1 MATERAE
8 DSFLYLFSWIPA
20 PIVPAPTRN
29 ANKVANKWAMYRIAA
44 AARLSFYRCEDVCVH
59 ARAFSS
65 FIGHLIS
72 GRLSTHKRCSRLLRL
87 SLNVCAERV
96 VSPSFHTSS
105 RAKVHW
111 LQRSLVRTT
120 RKPVFTIKK
129 YAFYYA
135 TCFARKN
142 YIVNC
147 CRRIRRRRQRQR
159 LGLVEYGSHYPHLF
173 SSNSQL
179 HHSHIL
185 FISNILYYRTVW
197 LRRKD
202 DITWHPS
209 FFGESLLNEPKTA
222 HHLPKWFGECNEK
235 NRNDMVKRIQNAE
248 NKRFF
253 AVSFSSH
260 QYRSLTSFFGVV
272 GFFHRLC
279 VLGIGEQRW
288 TRRIYMFF
296 QHSVYFSE
304 TNGVWIYQR

>member
-1 MATERAE
+1 MCDVPYCGRGASLILPLWRSVCARARVLVIYWPLNLRPIVNAQNAVP
-8 DSFLYLFSWIPA
+8 DSFVCRWICA
-20 PIVPAPTRN
+20 PSA
-29 ANKVANKWAMYRIAA
+29 
-44 AARLSFYRCEDVCVH
+44 
-59 ARAFSS
+59 
-65 FIGHLIS
+65 
-72 GRLSTHKRCSRLLRL
+72 L
-87 SLNVCAERV
+87 SLHHFTLLVAQKFTDSNARWCA
-96 VSPSFHTSS
+96 
-105 RAKVHW
+105 
-111 LQRSLVRTT
+111 
-120 RKPVFTIKK
+120 RKPVFRSTIRK

-135 TCFARKN
+135 TCSARKN

-147 CRRIRRRRQRQR
+147 CRRIRRRRQR

-202 DITWHPS
+202 DITWRWHPS
-209 FFGESLLNEPKTA
+209 FFGESSLNEPKTA

-235 NRNDMVKRIQNAE
+235 NRNDMVKRIANAE